1 MASVNPIQLQKHL
14 KGIDYPVNKENLIKH
29 AKGHG
34 ADDKVIS
41 VLNQL
46 PDKEFETPAD
56 VNKAV
61 GKVD

>member
-29 AKGHG
+29 AKEHG
-34 ADDKVIS
+34 ADENVIS
-41 VLNQL
+41 VLDQL

>member
-29 AKGHG
+29 AEGHG
-34 ADDKVIS
+34 ADENVLS

-46 PDKEFETPAD
+46 PDEKFETPAD

>member
-29 AKGHG
+29 AKKHG
-34 ADDKVIS
+34 ADENVIS
-41 VLNQL
+41 VLDQL